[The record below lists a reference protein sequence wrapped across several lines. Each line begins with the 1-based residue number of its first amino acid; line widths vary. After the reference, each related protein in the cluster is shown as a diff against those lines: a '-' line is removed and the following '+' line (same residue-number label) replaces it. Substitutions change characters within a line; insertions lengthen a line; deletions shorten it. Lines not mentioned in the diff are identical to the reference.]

1 MIKNINDIQLFLKI
15 LDDFHDSKGISHDNL
30 LSLIQEKI
38 RLTQWNFEL
47 EDILQLGISLNL
59 FHQKNDYISLS
70 QKGLDVIELNDG
82 NFDLNELQLEFI
94 SENCFFNNPNF
105 SKLFNFLKLFKF
117 DKKQKTLVLNPK
129 YYPIPRKLSTELLTQ
144 LNIVNIDSSLWKIN
158 PKYIQFIEIIDHKKK
173 SITQNQIDKLLE
185 EQKRIGF
192 LAEELTIKYEKERLE
207 KKKLFQESKN
217 VQQISQI
224 YANRGYDIES
234 FSKKT
239 TSLKPDLFIEVKGR
253 KHRLMS
259 FIISA
264 NELLVAKQLG
274 SQYAIYF
281 WNNLGSNIIPSAP
294 IKIIKDPF
302 KTLNIQECD
311 NCLNY
316 LVSLEDLV
324 T

>member
-1 MIKNINDIQLFLKI
+1 MNSGIQTDNHEI
-15 LDDFHDSKGISHDNL
+15 DFR
-30 LSLIQEKI
+30 E
-38 RLTQWNFEL
+38 
-47 EDILQLGISLNL
+47 
-59 FHQKNDYISLS
+59 
-70 QKGLDVIELNDG
+70 
-82 NFDLNELQLEFI
+82 
-94 SENCFFNNPNF
+94 
-105 SKLFNFLKLFKF
+105 
-117 DKKQKTLVLNPK
+117 
-129 YYPIPRKLSTELLTQ
+129 
-144 LNIVNIDSSLWKIN
+144 
-158 PKYIQFIEIIDHKKK
+158 
-173 SITQNQIDKLLE
+173 IDKLLE